1 MSLGATGDV
10 IRNNIIKI
18 VGKPLNRKENE
29 VVQILTTIFQDLKI
43 IFFLATFSFRFLS
56 LRFNNFKFLF
66 FSCSKTEKDDI
77 ITMFCHFIYVDF

>member
-43 IFFLATFSFRFLS
+43 ILFFFLF
-56 LRFNNFKFLF
+56 LRFNNFHFLF
-66 FSCSKTEKDDI
+66 YFLVAPKQRRTI
-77 ITMFCHFIYVDF
+77 